1 MAFSDSAPQ
10 SKTPITGGTQLAA
23 VIGDPVRHSL
33 SPVLH
38 NAAFEATGS
47 DWVYVAF
54 PVTQDDLGAAIAGMR
69 ALDIRGLSVTMPHKE
84 TIIDHL
90 DRLDP
95 VAEALNAVNC
105 VAWDGEELVGFNTD
119 GVGFLAGF
127 ERDFETTVSGKR
139 CAVVGAG
146 GAARAVIHALG
157 AADASE
163 VVVINRTQKAA
174 ERAVELAGAVGIIG
188 EAHDIRTVDVV
199 INATSVGM
207 APDVAATPVPTDV
220 LQPDQIVADLIYH
233 PFETALMT
241 AARARGCRVANGLS
255 MLIGQ
260 AGVAFEYWTKI
271 PAPITAMELAAKEH
285 LSSTT

>member
-1 MAFSDSAPQ
+1 MAFSESTPQ
-10 SKTPITGGTQLAA
+10 LRTPITGATQLAA

-38 NAAFEATGS
+38 NAAFAATGS
-47 DWVYVAF
+47 DWAYVAL
-54 PVTQDDLGAAIAGMR
+54 PVASDDLGAAVAGMR

-95 VAEALNAVNC
+95 VAAALNAVNC
-105 VAWDGEELVGFNTD
+105 VVWDGDELVGFNTD
-119 GVGFLAGF
+119 GVGFLTGF
-127 ERDFETTVSGKR
+127 ERDFETTVAGKR
-139 CAVVGAG
+139 CAVLGAG
-146 GAARAVIHALG
+146 GAARAVIQALSTTE
-157 AADASE
+157 ASE
-163 VVVINRTQKAA
+163 VVVINRTRETA
-174 ERAVELAGAVGIIG
+174 ERAVELAGAIGVIG
-188 EAHDIRTVDVV
+188 EPDEVGTVDVV

-207 APDVAATPVPTDV
+207 APNVEATPVPTEV
-220 LQPDQIVADLIYH
+220 LQPDQIVSDLIYH

-255 MLIGQ
+255 MLISQ

-271 PAPITAMELAAKEH
+271 PAPITAMEAAAKAH
-285 LSSTT
+285 LNTPG